1 MKLVSGN
8 TFSQITQSV
17 SLKNYPISNWN
28 NNEFVMSFCQIFQTI
43 FFINYIKKLISFIIS
58 YFYFVHLIQSIFPYN
73 SFYQNTINSF
83 LWIVSLTIFFR
94 LFSSKNSD
102 IYFILLLTLFLF
114 YSLLSMKMG
123 ISLMIRIIFSLC
135 LQLYEWYFM
144 SIWGGGSSIWKAFWL
159 R

>member
-1 MKLVSGN
+1 MNLLCPSAKYFRLFFFHKLY
-8 TFSQITQSV
+8 QKI
-17 SLKNYPISNWN
+17 
-28 NNEFVMSFCQIFQTI
+28 
-43 FFINYIKKLISFIIS
+43 ISFIIL
-58 YFYFVHLIQSIFPYN
+58 YFYFVHLIQSKFSYN
-73 SFYQNTINSF
+73 SFYPNIINSF

-135 LQLYEWYFM
+135 LQVYEWYFM
-144 SIWGGGSSIWKAFWL
+144 TIQWGGPSIWKGFWL